1 MPYHH
6 AILFLC
12 LERMTMRTKRNEMGR
27 LRRGST
33 VGAEFRNMTIFCEG
47 KNTEPTY
54 FRALRDAY
62 SSVPLA
68 MEVVE
73 GVGVPFTIA
82 SKAVAKVKEDHIGR
96 YARRTETGTDDQV
109 WAVFDRDEHPRY
121 QEAVSLCQQHGVH
134 VARSNPCFELWL
146 ILHERDYD
154 RPNSRKRVQ
163 SDLEQLRPEYHARRG
178 KTPDCDDL
186 VKRVVKAEGRAKR
199 QLRNRELDGSPF
211 GNPSTTVGLL
221 TRQIRGEASS

>member
-1 MPYHH
+1 
-6 AILFLC
+6 
-12 LERMTMRTKRNEMGR
+12 MRTKRNEMDR
-27 LRRGST
+27 LRRRST
-33 VGAEFRNMTIFCEG
+33 VGRELRSMTIFCEG

-54 FRALRDAY
+54 FRALRNAY

-82 SKAVAKVKEDHIGR
+82 SKAVAKVKGDHIGR
-96 YARRTETGTDDQV
+96 YGRRTESDTDDQV
-109 WAVFDRDEHPRY
+109 WAVFDRDDHPRY
-121 QEAVSLCQQHGVH
+121 QEAVNLCQEHGVR

-154 RPNSRKRVQ
+154 RPNSRKGVQ
-163 SDLEQLRPEYHARRG
+163 SDLEQLRPEYHARKG
-178 KTPDCDDL
+178 KTPDCNDL
-186 VKRVVKAEGRAKR
+186 VKRVVNAEERAQR

-221 TRQIRGEASS
+221 TRQIRGESDR